1 MNEGISI
8 TLGLILI
15 IGTIFSYSFQ
25 YYKIYINSSVNGINI
40 NTLSMG
46 CLSALFTMYASIL
59 LNLDKMS
66 IFTIGLDVSQL
77 ILICGCWYTW
87 LMFYMYYI
95 RRQNNESFSF
105 YNRLIAEEDVV
116 IDHQRTNYNFIFW
129 SFCFCWIMLICI
141 GTICI
146 IIPHSQ
152 KLINIMY
159 IFASI
164 LSILQWFPQVIE
176 TYCSSIRSTLAI
188 ETLILNS
195 VGCVLTIIYQ
205 CVLNGEKVLL
215 MIPYIT
221 GAILQIIIVFI
232 LKFKTVQPAL
242 NLERYDILDN
252 DLQIL

>member
-77 ILICGCWYTW
+77 ILICCCWYIW
-87 LMFYMYYI
+87 LLFYMYYI
-95 RRQNNESFSF
+95 RRQNNVSFSF

-116 IDHQRTNYNFIFW
+116 IDHQRTNYNFIF
-129 SFCFCWIMLICI
+129 
-141 GTICI
+141 
-146 IIPHSQ
+146 
-152 KLINIMY
+152 
-159 IFASI
+159 
-164 LSILQWFPQVIE
+164 
-176 TYCSSIRSTLAI
+176 R
-188 ETLILNS
+188 
-195 VGCVLTIIYQ
+195 
-205 CVLNGEKVLL
+205 
-215 MIPYIT
+215 
-221 GAILQIIIVFI
+221 
-232 LKFKTVQPAL
+232 KT
-242 NLERYDILDN
+242 
-252 DLQIL
+252 